1 MINNTFK
8 DSWSK
13 YFQVALYPIIATG
26 IALLVGAVIMVIAGH
41 NPFTAYAALFEGAFG
56 NRITTAETL
65 SRSTPLFFTG
75 LAVAFAFK
83 CGLFNIGVEGQMH
96 VGAFAAA
103 LVGYQ
108 ITGLPAIIH
117 IPLSLLAAVIASGI
131 WAGIP
136 GYLKA
141 RFGTHEVINTIMMNH
156 IAIALVA
163 YLVVHPFRAPGV
175 IPRTSNVLP
184 SAQLFRLV
192 EHSRLNLGIFIALIA
207 LYLIYY
213 LLWKTNLGY
222 EIRAVGLSEK
232 AAEYAGISVRR
243 NIILA
248 MVISGMLGGLAGAE
262 RIMGMHLS
270 FIQGFSPGY
279 GFEGIAVALLGRNHP
294 LGIFFSAI
302 LFGALANGGFRMSM
316 VTDVPTDLVTIV
328 QAVVIFF
335 IAAEQLAKHFIKR
348 PNKGRVIG

>member
-1 MINNTFK
+1 MINILK
-8 DSWSK
+8 ERRLQ
-13 YFQVALYPIIATG
+13 YFQVALYPIIASCM
-26 IALLVGAVIMVIAGH
+26 ALLVGAIIMLLAGY
-41 NPFTAYAALFEGAFG
+41 NPLTAYAALFEGAFG
-56 NRITTAETL
+56 NRVAVAETL
-65 SRSTPLFFTG
+65 LRSTPLLFTG

-83 CGLFNIGVEGQMH
+83 CGLFNIGVEGQLH
-96 VGAFAAA
+96 IGAFAAA

-108 ITGLPAIIH
+108 VTGLPAILH
-117 IPLSLLAAVIASGI
+117 IPLSLLAAAVVAGI

-184 SAQLFRLV
+184 SAQLFRFV

-213 LLWKTNLGY
+213 LLWKTNIGY

-232 AAEYAGISVRR
+232 AAEYAGISVRK
-243 NIILA
+243 NIVLA

-294 LGIFFSAI
+294 LGILFSAI

-316 VTDVPTDLVTIV
+316 VTDVPTDLVTII
-328 QAVVIFF
+328 QAVVVFF
-335 IAAEQLAKHFIKR
+335 IAAEQLAKYLIKR
-348 PNKGRVIG
+348 RDTGRLVE